1 MKNTKGITLIAL
13 IITIIVML
21 ILVTVTITTSING
34 GLFNYAKKAADRTN
48 QEMAREQIESI
59 LPFYYLEKDNM
70 TLEEFLVGNL
80 QDDITAIGYEYTDDY
95 NDSQR
100 SKLFFNYK
108 LSNGYCGFTID
119 LATLKLTALD
129 NPIKLFEQISNEDD
143 LEEGKQYLIAS
154 GPTSVANFSDIGLVL
169 DKPQENESGTKNRL
183 NKIYDVAAGQIAY
196 NGDYALRLDK
206 KDGSYIF
213 YDAKENKYLNVSQD
227 LRNSLVLGNQDA
239 LAKCS
244 ITFNAGAAQIVFSG
258 RAEYNVIRNSDFITT
273 CYSSGTTG
281 NSEIYLYKEVGYTSP
296 NRLATP
302 DVIQTPDDKK
312 VTLTWDPV
320 DGAISYSVSWKDEA
334 GNKDTEAVT
343 ECKFVKEGLNNGYAY
358 YYQVRANSTDPSKV
372 NSNWT
377 DETIAIPTTG
387 TYELVT
393 NESELISGSTYLIAT
408 AKDGKAYTIG
418 AQNGKYRDPVEVTIE
433 NQKISLTNDFY
444 PFRLEVNAGNWSFK
458 DLKNNGYLLGG
469 SKSFG
474 INTSTGIQN
483 FTASIDSSSYV
494 ASIKYDSYYL
504 KYNSGSPRF
513 TCYFS
518 GQNDIYLY
526 KEAGETVLPTPA
538 VTATAINGTVTLNWG
553 MATEATY
560 YLIWNGEEKTTP
572 ITSPYTLSGLSN
584 GTEYTYQIK
593 AVKGEEIKLSEET
606 TVTPIATKT
615 YELVTD
621 VSELSSGAS
630 YLLVNSKTAGTAYSM
645 KSANKNNISSQQ
657 VTILSTNPVT
667 IEYSGKESYDYVLE
681 KDNANNAW
689 KIREDIYNAYL
700 YTPYDSN
707 TLKMGGTDEIS
718 TDDANITNIDLFN
731 ISFGDT
737 NNNVI
742 ISGFC
747 SVLQQRSIKFNTSS
761 NVFSFYKPTSSG
773 VTEIYLFK
781 CID

>member
-1 MKNTKGITLIAL
+1 M
-13 IITIIVML
+13 
-21 ILVTVTITTSING
+21 
-34 GLFNYAKKAADRTN
+34 
-48 QEMAREQIESI
+48 
-59 LPFYYLEKDNM
+59 
-70 TLEEFLVGNL
+70 
-80 QDDITAIGYEYTDDY
+80 
-95 NDSQR
+95 
-100 SKLFFNYK
+100 
-108 LSNGYCGFTID
+108 
-119 LATLKLTALD
+119 
-129 NPIKLFEQISNEDD
+129 
-143 LEEGKQYLIAS
+143 
-154 GPTSVANFSDIGLVL
+154 
-169 DKPQENESGTKNRL
+169 
-183 NKIYDVAAGQIAY
+183 
-196 NGDYALRLDK
+196 
-206 KDGSYIF
+206 
-213 YDAKENKYLNVSQD
+213 
-227 LRNSLVLGNQDA
+227 
-239 LAKCS
+239 
-244 ITFNAGAAQIVFSG
+244 
-258 RAEYNVIRNSDFITT
+258 
-273 CYSSGTTG
+273 
-281 NSEIYLYKEVGYTSP
+281 
-296 NRLATP
+296 
-302 DVIQTPDDKK
+302 
-312 VTLTWDPV
+312 
-320 DGAISYSVSWKDEA
+320 
-334 GNKDTEAVT
+334 
-343 ECKFVKEGLNNGYAY
+343 
-358 YYQVRANSTDPSKV
+358 
-372 NSNWT
+372 
-377 DETIAIPTTG
+377 
-387 TYELVT
+387 
-393 NESELISGSTYLIAT
+393 
-408 AKDGKAYTIG
+408 
-418 AQNGKYRDPVEVTIE
+418 
-433 NQKISLTNDFY
+433 TNDFY